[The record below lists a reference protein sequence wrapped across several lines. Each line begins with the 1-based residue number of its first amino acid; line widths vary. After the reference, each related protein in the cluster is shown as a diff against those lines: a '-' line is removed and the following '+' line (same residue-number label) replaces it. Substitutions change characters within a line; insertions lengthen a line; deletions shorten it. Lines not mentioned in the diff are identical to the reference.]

1 MSVLTEQQTV
11 IDLIADA
18 VESTSEPRSEDIA
31 ADLVYR
37 LDPDQLQE
45 LAKDALDRE
54 VRSYLRALKSI
65 SADTGRA
72 EEAAGV
78 PRSTRWDTVRRDAE
92 SGQLD
97 LARLTVETGA
107 EAKPLLDCMY
117 GDLADASENHLRFAM
132 ANEVFAEQY
141 RKLADR
147 LLDDDNARTVRD
159 LPEHEVRRILS
170 A

>member
-1 MSVLTEQQTV
+1 MSVLAEQQTV

-18 VESTSEPRSEDIA
+18 VESTSKPRSEDIA

-45 LAKDALDRE
+45 LAKDALNRE

-72 EEAAGV
+72 KEARGV
-78 PRSTRWDTVRRDAE
+78 PRSTRWDGVRRDAE
-92 SGQLD
+92 SGELD
-97 LARLTVETGA
+97 LARLTVETG
-107 EAKPLLDCMY
+107 EDSKPLLDCMY

-132 ANEVFAEQY
+132 ANEVFADQY

-147 LLDDDNARTVRD
+147 LLEDDNARTVRD
-159 LPEHEVRRILS
+159 LPQREVRRILS

>member
-1 MSVLTEQQTV
+1 MSVLADQRTV
-11 IDLIADA
+11 TDLIADA
-18 VESTSEPRSEDIA
+18 VEATSEPRSEDIA

-37 LDPDQLQE
+37 LDPDQLQD

-54 VRSYLRALKSI
+54 VRSYLRALRSI
-65 SADTGRA
+65 SSEAGRA
-72 EEAAGV
+72 DEAAGV
-78 PRSTRWDTVRRDAE
+78 PRSTRWDAVRRDAE
-92 SGQLD
+92 SGELD
-97 LARLTVETGA
+97 LARLTVETGE

-147 LLDDDNARTVRD
+147 LLEDDNARTVRD
-159 LPEHEVRRILS
+159 LPEQEVRRILS

>member
-1 MSVLTEQQTV
+1 MSILADQRTV
-11 IDLIADA
+11 TDLIADA
-18 VESTSEPRSEDIA
+18 VESANEPRSEDIA

-45 LAKDALDRE
+45 LARDALDRE
-54 VRSYLRALKSI
+54 VRYYLRTLRSI
-65 SADTGRA
+65 DATAGRA
-72 EEAAGV
+72 DAASGV
-78 PRSTRWDTVRRDAE
+78 PRSTRWDAVRRDVE
-92 SGQLD
+92 SGELD
-97 LARLTVETGA
+97 LARLTVETGE

-147 LLDDDNARTVRD
+147 LLEDDNARAVRD
-159 LPEHEVRRILS
+159 LPEQEVRRILS